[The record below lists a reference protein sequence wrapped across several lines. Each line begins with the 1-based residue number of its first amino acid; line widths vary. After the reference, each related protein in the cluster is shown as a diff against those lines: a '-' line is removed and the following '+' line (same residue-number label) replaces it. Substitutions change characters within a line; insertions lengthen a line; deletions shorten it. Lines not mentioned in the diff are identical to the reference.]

1 MVSSLAYYPSLY
13 LGLKGQ
19 ITDSTGEYSDAGN
32 GVWAHSFDS
41 ASQTAEEIQHLDATT
56 DSNPR
61 HLTVHPNGN
70 FVYAVYEEA
79 NSVAVYSRDNS
90 TGLLTFTNTTY
101 SLLPEGEYLS
111 SS

>member
-1 MVSSLAYYPSLY
+1 MVSSLAYYPGLY
-13 LGLKGQ
+13 LGLQDQ
-19 ITDSTGEYSDAGN
+19 ITDSTCGYPDAGN
-32 GVWAHSFDS
+32 GVWAHSFDT
-41 ASQTAEEIQHLDATT
+41 ASQTVEEIQHLDADA

-79 NSVAVYSRDNS
+79 SSVAVYSRDNS

-101 SLLPEGEYLS
+101 SLLPEGK
-111 SS
+111 